1 MILRVKVTPNASRSE
16 ILGWEEHSTTGRHL
30 RVRLQ
35 APPVDGKANKA
46 VIAFFAKALKIPKS
60 AVTLR
65 SGLQSRMKKIVLIGV
80 NEKQVRGLIE

>member
-16 ILGWEEHSTTGRHL
+16 ILDWEEHPTTGRHL

-46 VIAFFAKALKIPKS
+46 LILFLAAELGVPKS
-60 AVTLR
+60 KITLKK
-65 SGLQSRMKKIVLIGV
+65 GLSSRLKTLEVPDGTELP
-80 NEKQVRGLIE
+80 RGD

>member
-16 ILGWEEHSTTGRHL
+16 ILGWEDHPTAGRHL

-46 VIAFFAKALKIPKS
+46 LILFLAATLSVPKS
-60 AVTLR
+60 RITLV
-65 SGLQSRMKKIVLIGV
+65 KGV
-80 NEKQVRGLIE
+80 SARLKSLEIPDGTQLP

>member
-16 ILGWEEHSTTGRHL
+16 ILGWEEDPVTGRHL

-46 VIAFFAKALKIPKS
+46 LVRFLAAELGVPKS
-60 AVTLR
+60 KVRLQKGQASRLKTLEIPD
-65 SGLQSRMKKIVLIGV
+65 GTVV
-80 NEKQVRGLIE
+80 P